1 MILQPLLLSAGGTIL
16 TPLVLVVRGS
26 GDWAS
31 GSDTMRLY
39 SFPLIVMG
47 IAISLAILQVTAPG
61 RSLPRARLATRRRSV
76 WWLGVD
82 LT

>member
-31 GSDTMRLY
+31 RSDTMRLY

-47 IAISLAILQVTAPG
+47 IAISLAI
-61 RSLPRARLATRRRSV
+61 
-76 WWLGVD
+76 
-82 LT
+82 